1 MANTD
6 RTLIIVKPDGVQRGL
21 PGAILSRLEQRG
33 LKLVAL
39 KLIWM
44 DRPLAERHYE
54 ALRSESFYPGL
65 IDYITSRP
73 VIVGVV
79 EGPNAFQTVRDTMGN
94 TNPLKAAPGTIRFD
108 FGVSIGRNLI
118 HGSDRAESAEREINL
133 FFRPE
138 EILTYPRETD
148 RWILEG

>member
-21 PGAILSRLEQRG
+21 AGTILSRLEQRG
-33 LKLVAL
+33 LKLAAL
-39 KLIWM
+39 KLIQM

-54 ALRSESFYPGL
+54 ALRDKSYYPGL

-79 EGPNAFQTVRDTMGN
+79 EGPNAFKTVRATMGD
-94 TNPLKAAPGTIRFD
+94 TDPLKAAPGTIRFD

-118 HGSDRAESAEREINL
+118 HGSDSAESAEREINL

-138 EILTYPRETD
+138 EILAYPRETD
-148 RWILEG
+148 RWILEE

>member
-21 PGAILSRLEQRG
+21 AGTILSRLEQRG

-39 KLIWM
+39 KLIQM

-54 ALRSESFYPGL
+54 ALRDKPFYSSL
-65 IDYITSRP
+65 VDYITSRP

-79 EGPNAFQTVRDTMGN
+79 EGPNAFQTVRDTMGA
-94 TNPLKAAPGTIRFD
+94 TDPLKAAPGTIRFD

-118 HGSDRAESAEREINL
+118 HGSDSAESAEREINL

-138 EILTYPRETD
+138 EILTYPRDTD
-148 RWILEG
+148 RWILEA

>member
-6 RTLIIVKPDGVQRGL
+6 RTLIIVKPDGVQRGQA
-21 PGAILSRLEQRG
+21 GTILSRLEQRG
-33 LKLVAL
+33 LKQAAL
-39 KLIWM
+39 KLIQM

-54 ALRSESFYPGL
+54 ALRDKSYYPGL

-79 EGPNAFQTVRDTMGN
+79 EGPNAFQTVRDTMGD
-94 TNPLKAAPGTIRFD
+94 TDPLKAAPGTIRFD

-118 HGSDRAESAEREINL
+118 HGSDSAESAEREINL

-138 EILTYPRETD
+138 EILAYPRETD
-148 RWILEG
+148 RWILEE